1 MENKET
7 KNKQTEE
14 LNDEA
19 LDEVTG
25 GVYQPVGI
33 TRSGGIMSPK
43 TVPSKKSSSVGGSV
57 SVPSMPSPGDIRT
70 F

>member
-14 LNDEA
+14 LSDEA

-25 GVYQPVGI
+25 GVYQPVGV
-33 TRSGGIMSPK
+33 SGKTAKKPK
-43 TVPSKKSSSVGGSV
+43 TVPSKPAAGGSI
-57 SVPSMPSPGDIRT
+57 SVPTMPGSGDIRT